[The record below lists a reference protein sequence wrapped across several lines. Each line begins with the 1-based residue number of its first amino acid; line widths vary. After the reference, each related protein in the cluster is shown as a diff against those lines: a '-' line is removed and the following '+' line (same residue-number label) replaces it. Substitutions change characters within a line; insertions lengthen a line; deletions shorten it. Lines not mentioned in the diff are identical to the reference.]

1 VAAGDSLAEEERVST
16 HWGLADD
23 MAAGAGTEDV
33 GPCRGGALGAVEV
46 EVGAWCSYAEAAHT
60 SHSRAAG
67 QWAVASGREAGLGHP
82 GEGTCFG
89 LRGRAGWVVDGGRN
103 GELSRRALAV
113 QHSGR
118 LAQRVLWARA
128 SARALGESEWWVV
141 VRKMLWG
148 G

>member
-1 VAAGDSLAEEERVST
+1 MMVRRMQAYGK
-16 HWGLADD
+16 
-23 MAAGAGTEDV
+23 GAHDQDLHES
-33 GPCRGGALGAVEV
+33 AVEGKNRWPDV
-46 EVGAWCSYAEAAHT
+46 EKSV
-60 SHSRAAG
+60 
-67 QWAVASGREAGLGHP
+67 VASAWEADLGHP